1 MFFALS
7 GNSGVGRVSLGK
19 EAPWCFDRPVNET
32 PLGWEW
38 LSKIRMVGYSGG
50 GLVPIYDLLK
60 VVGVVEVCF

>member
-7 GNSGVGRVSLGK
+7 GNSGVGHVSLGK

-38 LSKIRMVGYSGG
+38 LSKVRMVGT
-50 GLVPIYDLLK
+50 
-60 VVGVVEVCF
+60 VVGVWFLFTIF